1 MLLRRR
7 AVKKTSMPVHAAV
20 VEDDPFARLTLVEA
34 LTANGITVVYDT
46 DSAADAL
53 KHIPSHKPDVAV
65 LDLHLGSGPTGIDL
79 AVALREHAPKLGVVL
94 LTSFDDPRLL
104 GPTLPSAPT
113 GTQYLPKRSVTSIAV
128 LLTAVRDAI
137 GAAGNPVPRNRNVP
151 PKTPDKPEIAALSDT
166 QMDTLRLVAK
176 GLSNAEI
183 ARQRGVSER
192 AVEAAISRLAKQL
205 SVPTDPLSNQR
216 VQLANVYFRS
226 RGMQADD
233 T

>member
-1 MLLRRR
+1 
-7 AVKKTSMPVHAAV
+7 MPVRAAV

-34 LTANGITVVYDT
+34 LTANGVSVVYDT
-46 DSAADAL
+46 ESAAEAL
-53 KHIPSHKPDVAV
+53 KHIPSHKPDVV
-65 LDLHLGSGPTGIDL
+65 ILDLHLGAGPTGIDL

-104 GPTLPSAPT
+104 GPTLPDTPS
-113 GTQYLPKRSVTSIAV
+113 GTQYLPKRSVTSLTV

-137 GAAGNPVPRNRNVP
+137 GTAGNPVPRNRNVP
-151 PKTPDKPEIAALSDT
+151 PKTPDQPEIAALTDT
-166 QMDTLRLVAK
+166 QMDTLRLVAT

-183 ARQRGVSER
+183 ARQRSVSER

-205 SVPTDPLSNQR
+205 GVTSNPLVNQR

-226 RGMQADD
+226 RGVQTDE